1 MAASPTGPLDFPPL
15 TATADLCTRFS
26 SLLTVYDKFGEF
38 LDWLLD
44 DDGQISDDALDGIS
58 DRTVP
63 VGTILMYASH
73 TPPSSKF
80 MMCNGAAVNRTT
92 YADLF
97 SRIGT
102 TYGAG
107 DGSTTFNLPDLRDRF
122 PAGQGSTYA
131 IGSTGGLAQVSLLT
145 ANIAD
150 HFHGYGI
157 KDTVEP
163 NDANFT
169 VRTWVSGTN
178 GTTSSYFIP
187 GDASITGGSTALTS
201 GDLATTTQIDGLSGT
216 VTPHENRPPYLA
228 VQFLI
233 KVL

>member
-1 MAASPTGPLDFPPL
+1 MPSPVTETDLPAL

-26 SLLTVYDKFGEF
+26 QLINTRDLFSEFIGWLIGPDGE
-38 LDWLLD
+38 L
-44 DDGQISDDALDGIS
+44 SDEALAGIT
-58 DRTVP
+58 DRTTP
-63 VGTILMYASH
+63 VGTILLYASAS
-73 TPPSSKF
+73 PPSDKYK
-80 MMCNGAAVNRTT
+80 MCNGQAISRTT
-92 YADLF
+92 YSDLF

-102 TYGAG
+102 TYGVG
-107 DGSTTFNLPDLRDRF
+107 DGSSTFNLPDFRDRF

-131 IGSTGGLAQVSLLT
+131 LGATGGLAQVSLLT
-145 ANIAD
+145 ANLAD

-201 GDLATTTQIDGLSGT
+201 GDLATTTQIDGASGT
-216 VTPHENRPPYLA
+216 ATPHENRPPYCA

>member
-1 MAASPTGPLDFPPL
+1 MPSPVTETDLPAL

-26 SLLTVYDKFGEF
+26 QLINTRDLFSEFIGWLIGPDGE
-38 LDWLLD
+38 L
-44 DDGQISDDALDGIS
+44 SDEALAGIA
-58 DRTVP
+58 DRTTP
-63 VGTILMYASH
+63 VGTILLYASAS
-73 TPPSSKF
+73 PPSDKYK
-80 MMCNGAAVNRTT
+80 MCNGQAISRTT
-92 YADLF
+92 YSDLF

-102 TYGAG
+102 VYGVG
-107 DGSTTFNLPDLRDRF
+107 DGVSTFNLPDFRDRF
-122 PAGQGSTYA
+122 PTGQGSTYA
-131 IGSTGGLAQVSLLT
+131 LGSTGGLAQVSLLT
-145 ANIAD
+145 ANLAD

-216 VTPHENRPPYLA
+216 ATPHENRPPYCA

>member
-1 MAASPTGPLDFPPL
+1 MPSPVTETDLPAL

-26 SLLTVYDKFGEF
+26 QLINTRDLFSEFIGWLIGPDGEM
-38 LDWLLD
+38 
-44 DDGQISDDALDGIS
+44 SDEALDGIA
-58 DRTVP
+58 DRMVP
-63 VGTILMYASH
+63 VGTILMSASH

-80 MMCNGAAVNRTT
+80 LMCNGAAINRTT

-97 SRIGT
+97 GRIGT
-102 TYGAG
+102 TYGVG
-107 DGSTTFNLPDLRDRF
+107 DGSTTFNLPDFRDRF

-131 IGSTGGLAQVSLLT
+131 TGSTGGLAQVSLLT
-145 ANIAD
+145 ANLAD

-233 KVL
+233 KAL